1 MNLISKIKNGD
12 KIALTK
18 GITLL
23 ESSLEND
30 RKTANNLIE
39 KCLTIKNKTIRIGIT
54 GSPGVGKSTFIEAFG
69 NLLINNGLK
78 VAVLAIDPASTTS
91 KGSILGDKSRMI
103 KLSSN
108 KNSFIR
114 PSSNQ
119 GELGGI
125 NIKTRES
132 IILCEAAGYDI
143 ILIETVGVGQSEI
156 NVSNITDFLLL
167 LILPESGDELQG
179 IKRGINEI
187 ANAVII
193 NKSDGDNINKA
204 KKTYLHYK
212 NALTLASIQDNIWK
226 VKIGECSALKNT
238 GILEVWD
245 IIQEYTKTSKEHN
258 HFYKKR
264 RKQDVF
270 WLSEEIKREHGYKK
284 YKALQ
289 KEGIIEK
296 YNKQILNKKSNIYD
310 ILKLI

>member
-1 MNLISKIKNGD
+1 MNLLSEIKKGN
-12 KIALTK
+12 KTALAK

-23 ESSLEND
+23 ESSLESD
-30 RKTANNLIE
+30 RKLADNLIKE
-39 KCLTIKNKTIRIGIT
+39 CLNHKSKAIRIGIT
-54 GSPGVGKSTFIEAFG
+54 GTPGVGKSTFIESFG

-78 VAVLAIDPASTTS
+78 VAVLAIDPSSAET

-108 KNSFIR
+108 KNAFIR
-114 PSSNQ
+114 PSSNK

-125 NIKTRES
+125 NTKTRES
-132 IILCEAAGYDI
+132 IILCETGGYDI

-156 NVSNITDFLLL
+156 SISNITDFLLL

-187 ANAVII
+187 ADAVIV
-193 NKSDGDNINKA
+193 NKSDGNNIERA

-212 NALTLASIQDNIWK
+212 NSLTLSSIPNNLWEVRTGI
-226 VKIGECSALKNT
+226 CSALNNT
-238 GILEVWD
+238 GINEIWKM
-245 IIQEYTKTSKEHN
+245 IQEYIRKSKEHDYFN
-258 HFYKKR
+258 EKR

-270 WLSEEIKREHGYKK
+270 WLSEEIKREYGYKK
-284 YKALQ
+284 YEALK
-289 KEGIIEK
+289 KEGIITK
-296 YNKQILNKKSNIYD
+296 YNKQILSNDSNIYD